1 MFTKT
6 ICQQSISLDRT
17 CPTNVMT
24 IGKCSMSDEVNFR
37 IPRYIHMTESVT
49 VWCNLYFFNDK
60 C

>member
-1 MFTKT
+1 
-6 ICQQSISLDRT
+6 
-17 CPTNVMT
+17 MT

-37 IPRYIHMTESVT
+37 IPRYINMTESVT